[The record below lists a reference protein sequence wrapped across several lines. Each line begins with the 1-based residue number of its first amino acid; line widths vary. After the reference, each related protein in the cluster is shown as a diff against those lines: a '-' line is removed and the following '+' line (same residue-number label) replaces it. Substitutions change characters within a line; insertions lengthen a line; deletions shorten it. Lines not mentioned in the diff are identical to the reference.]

1 MADRAKDRPDGTRRR
16 SWIGKYAASSAK
28 DKELALPAPIEGKEQ
43 TYGRIPTSPLP
54 LASASASASS
64 AGAGAGSGSGTPGGI
79 LPFKRSNSGQSL
91 VSLVSPRPTTPLS
104 PKKRS
109 NSSTSLTH
117 DDPVQ
122 QNALER
128 TISTQSQPAPS
139 AKSADDSRSGP
150 GSFSKMSLASM
161 LSSLTLSRSS
171 QGSSSGGGGGEDERR
186 GRSERK
192 EKDKDSK
199 YRSSSFSGSQA
210 DRDSSGSRARSQ
222 SPFRLR
228 RFRTRDRDP
237 SPTVE
242 ALSQSDAESETEA
255 SSRSSSIRPR
265 NAFSLSAQSDDESGE
280 EFDDDQSGSEESWS
294 ETDQDLDD
302 ITELNTERNA
312 IIPAASVEQDVP
324 DYLGEGVNVIMP
336 PEPYFP
342 STLNGRNPRRRKST
356 KPQDTLPL
364 VTSRPV
370 FQRDRC
376 AITVTHGDPERVRQE
391 TGKPGKRYV
400 LASDLSEESR
410 YALEWGIGTVL
421 RDGDEMIIVTVVEN
435 ESKIDPVIP
444 NPADRATKLRA
455 QQERQA
461 LAYILV
467 RQATGLLQRTRLN
480 VSIQCQAWHAKNSRH
495 MILDI
500 VDHYEPVMLIVGSR
514 GLGNLKGILLGST
527 SHYLIQKCSVP
538 VMVARR
544 RLKRPPRRAAHLK
557 AHRARVSL
565 AQAAIDRVASKVD
578 QDVANMR
585 SEIERDDER
594 RSEGHTDVDE
604 DGDGDGEQD
613 DVDTEVEGEVPL
625 TASPPQERNLGEKV
639 AGD

>member
-1 MADRAKDRPDGTRRR
+1 MSDRGKERADGTRNRR
-16 SWIGKYAASSAK
+16 SWIGKYGASSK
-28 DKELALPAPIEGKEQ
+28 DRDHALPTPLEGKEQ
-43 TYGRIPTSPLP
+43 TYDRVSSSPL
-54 LASASASASS
+54 ATASS
-64 AGAGAGSGSGTPGGI
+64 TVAPIGI
-79 LPFKRSNSGQSL
+79 LKRTNSGQSL
-91 VSLVSPRPTTPLS
+91 ATAVPARPTTPLS
-104 PKKRS
+104 SKKRS

-117 DDPVQ
+117 DEPHS

-128 TISTQSQPAPS
+128 TLSTQSQPS
-139 AKSADDSRSGP
+139 LVVKSPQDDSRSS

-161 LSSLTLSRSS
+161 LSSLTLNR
-171 QGSSSGGGGGEDERR
+171 SSGGDDERR

-192 EKDKDSK
+192 EKDKDK
-199 YRSSSFSGSQA
+199 YRSASFSGSQA
-210 DRDSSGSRARSQ
+210 DRDRSDSRARSQ
-222 SPFRLR
+222 SPFHLR
-228 RFRTRDRDP
+228 RIRTRDRDP

-242 ALSQSDAESETEA
+242 ALSQSDVESETEV
-255 SSRSSSIRPR
+255 SRIRPR
-265 NAFSLSAQSDDESGE
+265 NAFSLSGQSDDESGE
-280 EFDDDQSGSEESWS
+280 ETEDDGGSGSDEESWS
-294 ETDQDLDD
+294 EAEQELDD
-302 ITELNTERNA
+302 ITELNTERNS
-312 IIPAASVEQDVP
+312 IIPASSVEQDVP

-342 STLNGRNPRRRKST
+342 STLNGGHGRNPRRRKST
-356 KPQDTLPL
+356 KPHDTMSL

-376 AITVTHGDPERVRQE
+376 TITVTHGDPERVRQE

-421 RDGDEMIIVTVVEN
+421 RDGDELIIVTVVEN
-435 ESKIDPVIP
+435 EGKIDPLIP

-480 VSIQCQAWHAKNSRH
+480 VSIECQAWHAKNSRH

-500 VDHYEPVMLIVGSR
+500 VDFYEPVMLIVGSR

-585 SEIERDDER
+585 SEIARDDER
-594 RSEGHTDVDE
+594 RSEGHTDVE
-604 DGDGDGEQD
+604 D
-613 DVDTEVEGEVPL
+613 DVETEVEGDPEADVDADDSEVRAGAAGKTL
-625 TASPPQERNLGEKV
+625 TDSPKQEPQSLGEKV

>member
-1 MADRAKDRPDGTRRR
+1 MALCTFQLRPSQPAPLSGGKRRIRWSVISFLLRGLRALTLGAEYGC
-16 SWIGKYAASSAK
+16 WNMASEANMTPLQERGAGGSTENSEGLGGS
-28 DKELALPAPIEGKEQ
+28 ELAP
-43 TYGRIPTSPLP
+43 
-54 LASASASASS
+54 
-64 AGAGAGSGSGTPGGI
+64 PGDAA
-79 LPFKRSNSGQSL
+79 KAE
-91 VSLVSPRPTTPLS
+91 
-104 PKKRS
+104 
-109 NSSTSLTH
+109 
-117 DDPVQ
+117 
-122 QNALER
+122 NALER
-128 TISTQSQPAPS
+128 TLSTQSQPASSLKPPQP
-139 AKSADDSRSGP
+139 DDSRAS

-161 LSSLTLSRSS
+161 LSSLTLNRNSS
-171 QGSSSGGGGGEDERR
+171 AGDDERR
-186 GRSERK
+186 GRTER
-192 EKDKDSK
+192 KDKDK
-199 YRSSSFSGSQA
+199 DTKLRSASFSGSQA
-210 DRDSSGSRARSQ
+210 DRDSSDSRARSQ
-222 SPFRLR
+222 SPFHLR
-228 RFRTRDRDP
+228 RIRTRDRDP

-242 ALSQSDAESETEA
+242 ALSQSDAESETEV
-255 SSRSSSIRPR
+255 SRIRPR
-265 NAFSLSAQSDDESGE
+265 NAFSLSAQSDDESGDE
-280 EFDDDQSGSEESWS
+280 TADGEDDSGSEESWS
-294 ETDQDLDD
+294 EAEQELDD
-302 ITELNTERNA
+302 ITELNTEHNA
-312 IIPAASVEQDVP
+312 LIPVNAAVEQDMP

-342 STLNGRNPRRRKST
+342 STLNGGHGRNPRRRKST
-356 KPQDTLPL
+356 KPHDTMAL

-376 AITVTHGDPERVRQE
+376 TITVTHGDPEQIRQE
-391 TGKPGKRYV
+391 SGRAGKRYV

-421 RDGDEMIIVTVVEN
+421 RDGDDLIIVTVVEN
-435 ESKIDPVIP
+435 ESKVDPQIP

-467 RQATGLLQRTRLN
+467 RQATGLLQRTHLN

-495 MILDI
+495 MLLDI
-500 VDHYEPVMLIVGSR
+500 VDFYEPIMLIVGSR

-565 AQAAIDRVASKVD
+565 AQAAIDRVASRVD

-585 SEIERDDER
+585 SEIARDDER
-594 RSEGHTDVDE
+594 RSDGGRTDVE
-604 DGDGDGEQD
+604 DD
-613 DVDTEVEGEVPL
+613 DPEADDPEGEAEAEGRRDIPR
-625 TASPPQERNLGEKV
+625 TASPSQDLGLGVKV

>member
-16 SWIGKYAASSAK
+16 SWIGKYGASSAK

-43 TYGRIPTSPLP
+43 SYGRIPTSPLP
-54 LASASASASS
+54 PVSASASGSTS
-64 AGAGAGSGSGTPGGI
+64 GNAGGGGQGGGI

-91 VSLVSPRPTTPLS
+91 PSLVSPRPTTPLS

-109 NSSTSLTH
+109 NSSTSLTQ
-117 DDPVQ
+117 DDPAQ

-139 AKSADDSRSGP
+139 AKSQDESRPGA

-171 QGSSSGGGGGEDERR
+171 GGGSSGGGGAGGDDERR

-192 EKDKDSK
+192 DKDKDSK
-199 YRSSSFSGSQA
+199 HRSASFSGSQA

-242 ALSQSDAESETEA
+242 ALSQSDAESESEA
-255 SSRSSSIRPR
+255 AARSIRPR

-280 EFDDDQSGSEESWS
+280 EFDDDGSGSEESWS

-421 RDGDEMIIVTVVEN
+421 RDGDELIIVTVVEN

-480 VSIQCQAWHAKNSRH
+480 VSINCQAWHAKNSRH

-500 VDHYEPVMLIVGSR
+500 VDFYEPVMLIVGSR

-585 SEIERDDER
+585 SQIERDDER

-604 DGDGDGEQD
+604 DGDAEQD

-625 TASPPQERNLGEKV
+625 TASPPQERTLGEKV